1 MVDKRP
7 LKNVGGSQSR
17 EIKSGQKGEPR
28 GSIDIFKITT
38 QGAGVQ
44 TTYENVAGKVERTG
58 GGKNALRDLGK
69 RQHLT
74 VPEASVGGPLD
85 RSSEAHDIAG
95 ESVDKRLNRTFKN
108 FTALHGYGFKI
119 IEEDVARRV
128 RENPRPT
135 SIEMTMGIY
144 REELRPQFRDAIP
157 LMVSKGYETWSS
169 GSRLS
174 SGDFQWDKFGGE
186 PQAVPEGMQEQV
198 LKDFPDVVLG
208 EGDKEHFRTQQV
220 DGMFTLDEVTISKLK
235 NAGFNVETRPREDK
249 MYTRIFFGPREANLK
264 KIKDDCDRLA
274 RILPETGKT
283 VSPNMS
289 QSAIEFRARYSGDTN
304 VASSSAAA
312 GAISIPGRRAR
323 DADVSSREASPHSSS
338 EESSGSSPRMEL

>member
-1 MVDKRP
+1 MADKRP
-7 LKNVGGSQSR
+7 LKKVDASQSK
-17 EIKSGQKGEPR
+17 EIKSGRKGEPS
-28 GSIDIFKITT
+28 GSIDIFKLTT

-44 TTYENVAGKVERTG
+44 TTYENVAGKVERPG
-58 GGKNALRDLGK
+58 GGKNALRDLGQ

-74 VPEASVGGPLD
+74 VPEASVGEPSD
-85 RSSEAHDIAG
+85 RSSETHNIVG
-95 ESVDKRLNRTFKN
+95 ESVDKRLDRTFKN

-119 IEEDVARRV
+119 IEEDVARRL

-144 REELRPQFRDAIP
+144 CEELRPQYRDAIP
-157 LMVSKGYETWSS
+157 LMISKGYETWSS

-174 SGDFQWDKFGGE
+174 SGDFKWDKFGGE
-186 PQAVPEGMQEQV
+186 PQAVPEGMQERV
-198 LKDFPDVVLG
+198 FEDFPDVVL
-208 EGDKEHFRTQQV
+208 EGDGKDQFRTQQV

-235 NAGFNVETRPREDK
+235 DAGFNVESKPRGDK
-249 MYTRIFFGPREANLK
+249 MYTRIFFEAREANLK
-264 KIKDDCDRLA
+264 TIKDDCDRLA

-283 VSPNMS
+283 VLPNMS

-312 GAISIPGRRAR
+312 GAINIPGRRAR
-323 DADVSSREASPHSSS
+323 DADVSSREASPHPYP
-338 EESSGSSPRMEL
+338 EESSGSSPSMDL